1 MVSICEDA
9 QREQY
14 FTQRKRPEPCSP
26 TTLQSLNLFGLNL
39 TEISAT
45 FMLECA
51 RSRRMI
57 NVALVYVLTY
67 LYESISLCQ

>member
-1 MVSICEDA
+1 MVAICEDA

-14 FTQRKRPEPCSP
+14 FTQRETPKPCSA
-26 TTLQSLNLFGLNL
+26 TTLPSLNLFGLNL

-45 FMLECA
+45 VMLECA
-51 RSRRMI
+51 PRMI

-67 LYESISLCQ
+67 LHESISLMTL